1 MTRDEMLADLRY
13 ARALAEE
20 GRHAPLLGGRYL
32 VLFGLLLGVTY
43 LAHWAVLT
51 GAVEAPRWM
60 FGAIWAGFGVCAGIG
75 GAIIGARLRTLP
87 GQTSLDNRIERAV
100 WSAVTLATAAVVVGC
115 LVGGG
120 LARDPQMPNAIMPAV
135 FGFYGIA
142 LLTTAT
148 VAEKPWLRW
157 FAFAA
162 FGVSGLVWLFVQA
175 DWIYLVGAA
184 AALLVLLTPGIVMVR
199 AEAST
204 TV

>member
-1 MTRDEMLADLRY
+1 MTRDEMLADLSY

-20 GRHAPLLGGRYL
+20 GRHAPLLGGRYF
-32 VLFGLLLGVTY
+32 VLFGALLSITY

-51 GAVEAPRWM
+51 GAVDAPRWM
-60 FGAIWAGFGVCAGIG
+60 LGAIWAGFGLCAGIA
-75 GAIIGARLRTLP
+75 GAMVGARLRSLP
-87 GQTSLDNRIERAV
+87 GATSLDNRIERAV
-100 WSAVTLATAAVVVGC
+100 WSAVTLATAAVVVGS
-115 LVGGG
+115 LVGGA
-120 LARDPQMPNAIMPAV
+120 LARDPHMPNAIMPAV

-148 VAEKPWLRW
+148 LTEKPWLRW
-157 FAFAA
+157 FAYAA

-184 AALLVLLTPGIVMVR
+184 AALLVLLAPGIVMVR
-199 AEAST
+199 NEPST